1 MPKYRVSTEDGE
13 KFEPSDDMEF
23 ANDKAA
29 SDSAQRALADMAQE
43 QLPNG
48 SHLKMKVAVQNEAE
62 DIVYQASLEFRGET
76 AAVASWPRSS
86 RCCGV
91 QAD

>member
-1 MPKYRVSTEDGE
+1 MPIYRVSTEDGE
-13 KFEPSDDMEF
+13 KFEPGDEMEF

-29 SDSAQRALADMAQE
+29 SDNAQRALADMAHE

-76 AAVASWPRSS
+76 AEDMKTEAAKAARKSKN
-86 RCCGV
+86 
-91 QAD
+91 